1 MTEHEMVGRH
11 RQING
16 HEFEQTM
23 GDSEGQGG
31 LVCCSPWGHKDR
43 TPLSNGTATT
53 KSVQRGLR
61 RAPRKLRGSRDCAV
75 VETKGTEEEG
85 GLSED
90 QCRQEVRE
98 TGLPCWSCG

>member
-11 RQING
+11 HQING

-23 GDSEGQGG
+23 GDSEGRGG

-53 KSVQRGLR
+53 ECAKRAEKSAQKVKRIQRL
-61 RAPRKLRGSRDCAV
+61 
-75 VETKGTEEEG
+75 
-85 GLSED
+85 
-90 QCRQEVRE
+90 
-98 TGLPCWSCG
+98 CGR

>member
-11 RQING
+11 HQING
-16 HEFEQTM
+16 HEFEQIL
-23 GDSEGQGG
+23 GDSEGRGG

-43 TPLSNGTATT
+43 TRLSNGTATT

-61 RAPRKLRGSRDCAV
+61 RAPRKLPGSRNCAV
-75 VETKGTEEEG
+75 IETKGTEEEG

-90 QCRQEVRE
+90 RCCQ
-98 TGLPCWSCG
+98 